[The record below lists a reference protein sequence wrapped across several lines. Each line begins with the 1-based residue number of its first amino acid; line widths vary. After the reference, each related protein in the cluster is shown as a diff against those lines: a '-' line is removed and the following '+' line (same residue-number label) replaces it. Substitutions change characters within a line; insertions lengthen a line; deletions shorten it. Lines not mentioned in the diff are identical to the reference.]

1 MLSETLFTKWTM
13 KLEAVV
19 GEEDLRFSELSQQL
33 SELSPAIQQLNRRC
47 VHDRQLQREW
57 DDAVRDVASL
67 TSFAAKSK
75 TFVAKLKES
84 WQHLLR
90 DRASRTLT
98 YNDEQFHILEK
109 IKMQETMRDLVE
121 LLQKHSQPAINQV
134 RTLGLGQI

>member
-1 MLSETLFTKWTM
+1 M

-134 RTLGLGQI
+134 CTLGLRQILRSNL